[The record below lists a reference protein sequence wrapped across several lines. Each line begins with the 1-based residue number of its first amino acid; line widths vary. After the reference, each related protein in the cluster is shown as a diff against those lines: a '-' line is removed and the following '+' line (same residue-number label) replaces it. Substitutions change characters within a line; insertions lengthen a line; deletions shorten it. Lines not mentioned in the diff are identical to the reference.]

1 MKEGLFAIIVTSKGE
16 ITIQLEFEKTPG
28 TVGNFAGLATGKI
41 KNDIRPIGEPYY
53 NGLKFH
59 RVINDFMV
67 QAGCPLG
74 TGTGNPG
81 YKFDDEFNVE
91 LKHDRP
97 GILSMA
103 NAGPSTNGSQFF
115 ITHVETPWLDNK
127 HTVFGHVINGMD
139 IVNSISQNDEIISVN
154 INAIGEK
161 AQAFDPAQ
169 AFEDFNKSKADRIK
183 KEKEKELK
191 ILNDLSKGFSKTSS
205 GLLYKF
211 EKENNSEKPVSG
223 NKVKVH
229 YKGMLLDGTVFD
241 SSYKRNQPIEFT
253 LGIGQVIKGWDEG
266 ISLLG
271 LGDKA
276 TFIIPSELAYG
287 QSGAGGVINLV
298 VEDNQL
304 SQNEQNT
311 DFSSGTDFIDF
322 TETNPFGD
330 ASNN

>member
-1 MKEGLFAIIVTSKGE
+1 MEEGLFAVILTSKGE

-74 TGTGNPG
+74 TGTGDPG
-81 YKFDDEFNVE
+81 YKFDDEFNVD

-127 HTVFGHVINGMD
+127 HTVFGHVIIGMD
-139 IVNSISQNDEIISVN
+139 IVNSISQDDEIISVN
-154 INAIGEK
+154 INAVGEK

-211 EKENNSEKPVSG
+211 EKENNLEKPVSG

-287 QSGAGGVINLV
+287 QSGAGGVIPPNATLV
-298 VEDNQL
+298 FDVEL
-304 SQNEQNT
+304 VE
-311 DFSSGTDFIDF
+311 F
-322 TETNPFGD
+322 
-330 ASNN
+330 

>member
-1 MKEGLFAIIVTSKGE
+1 MKEGLFAIILTNKGE
-16 ITIQLEFEKTPG
+16 ITIQLEFEKIPG
-28 TVGNFAGLATGKI
+28 TVGNFVGLATGKI

-74 TGTGNPG
+74 TGTGDPG
-81 YKFDDEFNVE
+81 YKFDDEFNVD

-97 GILSMA
+97 GIISMA

-139 IVNSISQNDEIISVN
+139 IVNSISQDDEIISVK
-154 INAIGEK
+154 INAVGEK

-183 KEKEKELK
+183 KQKEKELK

-211 EKENNSEKPVSG
+211 EKENNLGKPVSG

-276 TFIIPSELAYG
+276 TFIIPCELAYG
-287 QSGAGGVINLV
+287 QSGAGGVIPPNATLV
-298 VEDNQL
+298 FDVEL
-304 SQNEQNT
+304 VE
-311 DFSSGTDFIDF
+311 F
-322 TETNPFGD
+322 
-330 ASNN
+330 

>member
-1 MKEGLFAIIVTSKGE
+1 MKEGLFAVILTSKGE
-16 ITIQLEFEKTPG
+16 IIIQLEFEKTPG

-59 RVINDFMV
+59 RVIKDFMV

-74 TGTGNPG
+74 TGTGDPG
-81 YKFDDEFNVE
+81 YKFDDEFNGD

-154 INAIGEK
+154 INAVGEK

-169 AFEDFNKSKADRIK
+169 AFEDFNKSKADRMK
-183 KEKEKELK
+183 NEKEKELK

-211 EKENNSEKPVSG
+211 EKENNLGKPVSG

-287 QSGAGGVINLV
+287 QSGAGGVIPPNATLV
-298 VEDNQL
+298 FDVEL
-304 SQNEQNT
+304 VE
-311 DFSSGTDFIDF
+311 F
-322 TETNPFGD
+322 
-330 ASNN
+330 